1 MELNASF
8 TPQENIHSKGL
19 KIPLYMMQL
28 YKTLIMDNHTDSH
41 MLEHP
46 ILLESDSVLS
56 LTAKHCSEMDSIWEI
71 SFDMTSMDAHNELKL
86 AELRILPSPLRSFN
100 NITLN
105 IYHTTGGRKK
115 IFIGS
120 LQSASTITPYST
132 WKAYNLTNIIRNY
145 LHHPGTASKA
155 SEKVNNTSD
164 GSMSSK
170 CNGIA
175 NEKVILVVFS
185 KDKQSLSPYGS
196 PSIIKDVESSKYVK
210 AENDTIR
217 KSDNRRHRRSWDAE
231 KSIIRNSVPF
241 KAEENGNYCR
251 KVDMFV
257 DFEVI
262 GWAEQILH
270 PKRFNAYRC
279 EGSCPV
285 PLNEF
290 FKPSN
295 HAYIK
300 SLVNFY
306 NPDKMGCMLCAPVK
320 MKPLSMLIYEKKNLV
335 LKHHEDMVVEE
346 CGCT

>member
-8 TPQENIHSKGL
+8 THHENINSKDL
-19 KIPLYMMQL
+19 KIPVYMMQL
-28 YKTLIMDNHTDSH
+28 YKTLIMGNDTDSPT
-41 MLEHP
+41 LEHP
-46 ILLESDSVLS
+46 VLWGSDSVLS

-71 SFDMTSMDAHNELKL
+71 SFDMTSIDANNELKL
-86 AELRILPSPLRSFN
+86 AELRILPSPLTNFN
-100 NITLN
+100 NVTLN
-105 IYHTTGGRKK
+105 IYHTTGGGKK

-120 LQSASTITPYST
+120 LQSASTITPHST
-132 WKAYNLTNIIRNY
+132 WKAYNLTNIIWNY
-145 LHHPGTASKA
+145 LYHPGTANKVSK
-155 SEKVNNTSD
+155 KVNDTSD

-175 NEKVILVVFS
+175 NEKVVLVVFS
-185 KDKQSLSPYGS
+185 KDKQSLNAYGS

-217 KSDNRRHRRSWDAE
+217 RTGNKRHRRSWDAE
-231 KSIIRNSVPF
+231 KSIIRDSVPF
-241 KAEENGNYCR
+241 TAEENGNLCR
-251 KVDMFV
+251 RVDMFV

-262 GWAEQILH
+262 GWGKQIVY
-270 PKRFNAYRC
+270 PKQYNAYRC

-300 SLVNFY
+300 SLLKFH
-306 NPDKMGCMLCAPVK
+306 NPDKVECMLCAPVK
-320 MKPLSMLIYEKKNLV
+320 MKPLSMLMYEGEKIV
-335 LKHHEDMVVEE
+335 LKHHEDMVVED

>member
-1 MELNASF
+1 MFRSYTFIYN
-8 TPQENIHSKGL
+8 
-19 KIPLYMMQL
+19 
-28 YKTLIMDNHTDSH
+28 
-41 MLEHP
+41 
-46 ILLESDSVLS
+46 VS
-56 LTAKHCSEMDSIWEI
+56 LPVSADCSEMGSIWEI
-71 SFDMTSMDAHNELKL
+71 SFDMTSIDANNELKL
-86 AELRILPSPLRSFN
+86 AELRILPTPLRGFN

-105 IYHTTGGRKK
+105 IYHATGGSKR

-132 WKAYNLTNIIRNY
+132 WKSYNLTNIIRNY

-155 SEKVNNTSD
+155 SKKVNDTSD
-164 GSMSSK
+164 VSISSK

-185 KDKQSLSPYGS
+185 KERQSLTLYGS

-217 KSDNRRHRRSWDAE
+217 KTDHRRHRRSWDAE
-231 KSIIRNSVPF
+231 QSIIRNSVPF
-241 KAEENGNYCR
+241 TAEENGNLCR

-257 DFEVI
+257 DFETI
-262 GWAEQILH
+262 GWGEQIVY
-270 PKRFNAYRC
+270 PKRYNAYRC

-285 PLNEF
+285 PLNEL

-300 SLVNFY
+300 SLVKFN
-306 NPDKMGCMLCAPVK
+306 NPDKVECMLCAPVK
-320 MKPLSMLIYEKKNLV
+320 MKPLSMLMYEREKIV
-335 LKHHEDMVVEE
+335 LKHHEDMVVED